1 LVGRNADGFEDP
13 FIVDSDADAE
23 ALAAAAEAEADAA
36 AEEGMV
42 LAASFCV

>member
-13 FIVDSDADAE
+13 FIDSDADAE
-23 ALAAAAEAEADAA
+23 ALAVAAEAEADAA

-42 LAASFCV
+42 LAAPFCV